1 MNNNLR
7 PYEINENNVTQTWLN
22 IKSNSTATFNSI
34 VTFDINQVGK
44 INELYLLFNMSAI
57 TGVTGNSA
65 LSVPAPI
72 SSFKWFSTVT
82 YSYQGQVI
90 DTVTNDQDFIHQ
102 QISYDDQDR
111 TFINVASGNYQSQAS
126 RYLLG
131 QSSNIYQVP
140 LRSFI
145 NQVNPEILNSNAHSI
160 RVSVTLDTLANILDV
175 GTLVGANMVIN
186 SLSLLVKMQK
196 LDMPTINYKM
206 NQLAKIGRYQDI
218 FTSNLQQQ
226 FTVLAGAANCIINL
240 PNFIN
245 SNVNYIYFTI
255 RAITGLTKSAGFNYI
270 NNIVSYHLINSSGES
285 LCGGQPVLSNVGLYI
300 LNEDSTRG
308 SYSTETGSSVFFW
321 FHSTNAIQ
329 TLATGTP
336 LSSRLYNGS
345 ENLTLV
351 FNSQLLVNHQVDIYA
366 SAVSVFNQTPIGV
379 SKL

>member
-1 MNNNLR
+1 MNNLR
-7 PYEINENNVTQTWLN
+7 PYEINQNNVTQTWLN
-22 IKSNSTATFNSI
+22 INSNSTPTFSSI
-34 VTFDINQVGK
+34 VTFDINQLGK
-44 INELYLLFNMSAI
+44 INELYLLFNMSSI

-72 SSFKWFSTVT
+72 SAFKWYTSIT

-90 DTVTNDQDFIHQ
+90 DTVTNDQNFIHQ

-111 TFINVASGNYQSQAS
+111 TFINTAAGQYSSQSS

-131 QSSNIYQVP
+131 QSPNIYQVP

-226 FTVLAGAANCIINL
+226 FTVLAGATNAIINL

-245 SNVNYIYFTI
+245 SNINYIYFTI
-255 RAITGLTKSAGFNYI
+255 RPITGLIKAAGFNYI

-285 LCGGQPVLSNVGLYI
+285 LCGGQPILSNIGLYI
-300 LNEDSTRG
+300 LNKDATRG
-308 SYSTETGSSVFFW
+308 SYSTEVGSSSFFW
-321 FHSTNAIQ
+321 FHSTDPIK
-329 TLATGTP
+329 TLQSGTP

-345 ENLTLV
+345 ENLTLL
-351 FNSQLLVNHQVDIYA
+351 FNSALLVNHQVDIYA

>member
-1 MNNNLR
+1 MLFR
-7 PYEINENNVTQTWLN
+7 SLN
-22 IKSNSTATFNSI
+22 
-34 VTFDINQVGK
+34 
-44 INELYLLFNMSAI
+44 
-57 TGVTGNSA
+57 
-65 LSVPAPI
+65 VPAPI
-72 SSFKWFSTVT
+72 SAFKWFTNVT

-90 DTVTNDQDFIHQ
+90 DTVTNDQNFIHQ

-111 TFINVASGNYQSQAS
+111 LFINVSAGNYQSQAS
-126 RYLLG
+126 RYLLA
-131 QSSNIYQVP
+131 QSNNIYQVP

-145 NQVNPEILNSNAHSI
+145 NQVNPEILNSNAHAI

-206 NQLAKIGRYQDI
+206 NQLNKIGRYQDI
-218 FTSNLQQQ
+218 FSSNLQQQ
-226 FTVLAGAANCIINL
+226 FTVLAGATNAIINL

-245 SNVNYIYFTI
+245 SNINYVYFTI
-255 RAITGLTKSAGFNYI
+255 RPITGLIKAAGFNYI

-285 LCGGQPVLSNVGLYI
+285 LCGGQPILSNIGLYV
-300 LNEDSTRG
+300 LNRDSTRG
-308 SYSTETGSSVFFW
+308 SYSTEINGSAFFW
-321 FHSTNAIQ
+321 FHSTDPIK
-329 TLATGTP
+329 TLQTGTP

-351 FNSQLLVNHQVDIYA
+351 FNSALLVNHQVDIYA
-366 SAVSVFNQTPIGV
+366 SAVAIFNQTTIGC